1 TLSGTAAF
9 SVLVADNSTPQ
20 RTLTASL
27 SLTIKPLPLLF
38 SYPSTPIP
46 TIIGTPISQAP
57 ILTGG
62 AAPYTFAISN
72 GTLPTGLTLNP
83 DGSISGTPTGTPA
96 TSGITTI
103 EIAATDSS
111 SPNQTIIAPLSLN
124 VIDAV
129 VHVDT
134 TTTLTTVP
142 QTAFGIHTSVYDTS
156 LSDTAALPALLH
168 TTGITTLRYPGG
180 SYSDAYHWAQYT
192 TTPFFASTVPA
203 CNVTPNGYLAPNS
216 DFGSFLKTLAAT
228 NTQAIITV
236 NYGTSLANAAGTRST
251 GTQGGGTIT
260 PNSCSE
266 PNTSGQPQEAAA
278 WVAYANGDPSN
289 TQVIGLD
296 AVGFDWKTVGFWAT
310 LRASAPLASDDGYNF
325 LRLTHPTPIGIQY
338 WELGNEIYYNG
349 YSSSSVETD
358 LHAPYIYP
366 SGYTGTYDSRSGI
379 AALSPTAY
387 GTIAI
392 AYLQAMRAVDPTIK
406 IGLVLSSPTV
416 DPIPPTWNPAAL
428 TAVCSSSTF
437 DFAIEH
443 YYPGTYNA
451 VTADELL
458 YSPQVNMPA
467 MVTAI
472 RGQLAQYCPVNGTTI
487 PIFLTETNANGTLA
501 AGVPTTVTGLYAAHE
516 FLSGLESGIS
526 NIEWL
531 ELHDTTGS
539 YLTTGTEAPGPAFY
553 GIQLAHL
560 LANVGDAL
568 VLTSSSNAALIA
580 HATSKANGQQ
590 GVLLLNSDPTNAST
604 VQVTITGSALGTVGT
619 TATQYSYGIATTQS
633 TAAITSTTLPITG
646 NTFTVT
652 VPPLTATELLIP

>member
-1 TLSGTAAF
+1 
-9 SVLVADNSTPQ
+9 
-20 RTLTASL
+20 
-27 SLTIKPLPLLF
+27 
-38 SYPSTPIP
+38 
-46 TIIGTPISQAP
+46 
-57 ILTGG
+57 
-62 AAPYTFAISN
+62 
-72 GTLPTGLTLNP
+72 
-83 DGSISGTPTGTPA
+83 
-96 TSGITTI
+96 
-103 EIAATDSS
+103 
-111 SPNQTIIAPLSLN
+111 
-124 VIDAV
+124 
-129 VHVDT
+129 
-134 TTTLTTVP
+134 
-142 QTAFGIHTSVYDTS
+142 
-156 LSDTAALPALLH
+156 
-168 TTGITTLRYPGG
+168 
-180 SYSDAYHWAQYT
+180 
-192 TTPFFASTVPA
+192 
-203 CNVTPNGYLAPNS
+203 
-216 DFGSFLKTLAAT
+216 
-228 NTQAIITV
+228 
-236 NYGTSLANAAGTRST
+236 
-251 GTQGGGTIT
+251 
-260 PNSCSE
+260 
-266 PNTSGQPQEAAA
+266 
-278 WVAYANGDPSN
+278 
-289 TQVIGLD
+289 
-296 AVGFDWKTVGFWAT
+296 
-310 LRASAPLASDDGYNF
+310 
-325 LRLTHPTPIGIQY
+325 
-338 WELGNEIYYNG
+338 
-349 YSSSSVETD
+349 
-358 LHAPYIYP
+358 
-366 SGYTGTYDSRSGI
+366 
-379 AALSPTAY
+379 
-387 GTIAI
+387 
-392 AYLQAMRAVDPTIK
+392 MRAVDPTIK